1 MPSSLKLQLSQ
12 GSATVLS
19 LDSFMYHRTL
29 TVDNWSSGNQ
39 FKNWVKPIRSSIMR
53 LSTKKKRLI
62 LWWWD
67 LKLKDHLGAEGELV
81 PRPNRDN
88 VICHCG
94 GRRRIMISEETMVQH
109 ETDPSNDEEPCG
121 DRRKETKIYQTSFW
135 PPLSLVVFPLNV
147 LLLKPSKKSLIAQ
160 TSYSVRRE
168 GETEG

>member
-1 MPSSLKLQLSQ
+1 MP
-12 GSATVLS
+12 
-19 LDSFMYHRTL
+19 R
-29 TVDNWSSGNQ
+29 
-39 FKNWVKPIRSSIMR
+39 R
-53 LSTKKKRLI
+53 
-62 LWWWD
+62 
-67 LKLKDHLGAEGELV
+67 
-81 PRPNRDN
+81 NRDN

-94 GRRRIMISEETMVQH
+94 GRRRIVISEETMVQH
-109 ETDPSNDEEPCG
+109 ETDASNDEEPCG